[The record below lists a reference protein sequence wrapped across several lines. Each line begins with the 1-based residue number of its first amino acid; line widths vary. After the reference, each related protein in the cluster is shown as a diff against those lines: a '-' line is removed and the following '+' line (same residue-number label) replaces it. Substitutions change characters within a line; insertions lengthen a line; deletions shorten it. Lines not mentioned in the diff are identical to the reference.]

1 MGLLSC
7 RPLRCFLRQHD
18 KSDASFLS
26 MTNNLFV
33 MPTIL
38 VIPTQEGSAIQA
50 AATISSNESIFITAL
65 F

>member
-1 MGLLSC
+1 MGSLSC
-7 RPLRCFLRQHD
+7 MPLRCFLRQHD

-38 VIPTQEGSAIQA
+38 VIPTKEGSAIH
-50 AATISSNESIFITAL
+50 AATISSNESIFIIAL